1 MQREKE
7 KQVLD
12 LQVTDGLTVAV
23 IPESNHEFLLS
34 SADVASG
41 FGVSKSSIREHQR
54 KNSKELHENKHFVKA
69 VSFSDTLPKGIQPHA
84 IFWTKRGIVRLG
96 FFIKSER
103 ARLFR
108 DWAEDLVIGHI
119 EQKQAEKVAHLSEFQ
134 QHSLKLQKRY
144 VKHPEFQ
151 GMWETIEAAIVICGS
166 AAQLARRLGLSPS
179 VFSLIKKSPWL
190 VSEAEQKSVEMGC
203 RNLLQRNAKVDTE
216 AYEQLLK
223 IEDRELRMSLFAKMR
238 KGGLL

>member
-96 FFIKSER
+96 FFIKSKR

-108 DWAEDLVIGHI
+108 DWAEDLII
-119 EQKQAEKVAHLSEFQ
+119 NKVE
-134 QHSLKLQKRY
+134 QHSRFSRDAKRLKERY
-144 VKHPEFQ
+144 VELPEYKPLIDMVNQ
-151 GMWETIEAAIVICGS
+151 ATVICGS
-166 AAQLARRLGLSPS
+166 QEQLAKRLGTTSPVLS
-179 VFSLIKKSPWL
+179 LLHRRPWL
-190 VSEAEQKSVEMGC
+190 VSDEKHRAIELGC
-203 RNLLQRNAKVDTE
+203 RNVLGRGGKLDTE
-216 AYEQLLK
+216 ALEQLLAVD
-223 IEDRELRMSLFAKMR
+223 DREIRISLYKKMQ